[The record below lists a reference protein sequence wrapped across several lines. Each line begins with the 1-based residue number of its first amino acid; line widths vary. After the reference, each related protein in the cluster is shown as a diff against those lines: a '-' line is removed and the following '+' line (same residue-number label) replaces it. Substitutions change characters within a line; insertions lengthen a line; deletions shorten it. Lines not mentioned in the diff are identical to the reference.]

1 MSTGWPATSGQLT
14 VWPGCSDRN
23 PFGPGDSISPDQSQ
37 VFVPD
42 RCNFFGLF
50 LQVLPVSKFRGR
62 VLTCMPEKS
71 VWRINLNGSRESAAI
86 FRRDGYIH
94 SPKCFS
100 RRGGFHATSSS
111 TAVSA
116 RPRTHAEF
124 LSAAGEGLVLD
135 EPQQAC
141 VPGSAY
147 LGDCD
152 RVTLVPKP

>member
-1 MSTGWPATSGQLT
+1 M
-14 VWPGCSDRN
+14 WPGCSDRN

-50 LQVLPVSKFRGR
+50 LQVLPASKFRGR

-135 EPQQAC
+135 EPSKLVFQAQLT
-141 VPGSAY
+141 SAI
-147 LGDCD
+147 
-152 RVTLVPKP
+152 VTE